1 MPDSESS
8 NNEIPDSATTA
19 RGSLF
24 QDALLNSDS
33 GIGKEKKED
42 FEIDPLN
49 RASTVADEEGE
60 YDDSNGGGLGG
71 DGTSEKTVSQARE
84 WWKFRLRP
92 PEDDEDWWF
101 ASTAIPLL
109 AATLGPMANVLSIA
123 ALVVYWREN
132 YSEAAPGVAEDAV
145 PYQDPSWCIAL
156 NALSLACG
164 FLGNFFL
171 LFNFTRAVRYIV
183 ALPMTIVLWF
193 IASGTLMAITIC
205 IHLYAPPDPT
215 HGLYSQGYWHA
226 VMASVLYLLCS
237 FMLLMILF
245 FWLAAGG
252 GIFSNLCDWS
262 YADALYF
269 SDVTILTVG
278 FGDFFPSN
286 DMGRGLTLPYA
297 VGGIIILGLV
307 VSSIAKFAQQL
318 GHDKVVRKHLDNRRL
333 KTISKTITPSQGAEE
348 RYALE
353 TFHTKNKSGVR
364 PEISAPFNP
373 MKRTIAFEP
382 PETPDLR
389 SVKSSKSF
397 RSAYAKSPVSP
408 KSTLSWAS
416 SISDRVTYP
425 VRHAHH
431 IAVSRGIQ
439 RTGTLRKV
447 TSKNTKLNLLRNERD
462 RFNAMRK
469 IQHNNKKFKK
479 YLGLSMALLAFLIVW
494 CLGAWIF
501 SLAEGNT
508 YFQSLYFCY
517 VSLLTVGYGDL
528 APRSNVGKP
537 FFIVWSLCAIPTM
550 TILISTMGDTIVAA
564 YKQGTFSLADLTVL
578 PKRGYVRHVFGKHPR
593 VFGWLEAWIEQGK
606 QKSRLEKGFPVGPED
621 EEDEGNGTPGQG
633 MTLGELAEEH
643 LDEHDL
649 AHKLTASIRATAND
663 LKHGNY
669 RHYTYEEWVEFTRLI
684 RFTKLNRTHKRSVTH
699 MLDEEEADEGIIDWD
714 WIGEDSPMMADQ
726 SEAEW
731 VLDRLCESLERYMR
745 QQMPELKRRR
755 RVSDT
760 VRYHQGRR
768 RSGQQASDLGFVPVT
783 VSGVDGPRRRS
794 ISVRAKINPFGSPRS
809 PRLRPTPA
817 PGPGART
824 PPIPGISPER
834 WLPSSDGADD
844 PSASEDA
851 DTVAVQHQR
860 NRQPSNPGPET
871 STPRAPLQPK
881 SMHPPRFILFLRP
894 RPRTKR

>member
-1 MPDSESS
+1 M
-8 NNEIPDSATTA
+8 
-19 RGSLF
+19 
-24 QDALLNSDS
+24 LNV
-33 GIGKEKKED
+33 
-42 FEIDPLN
+42 P
-49 RASTVADEEGE
+49 R
-60 YDDSNGGGLGG
+60 
-71 DGTSEKTVSQARE
+71 
-84 WWKFRLRP
+84 
-92 PEDDEDWWF
+92 DWWF

-237 FMLLMILF
+237 FMLLVNMLGYVLGHYPQHFELDDEQRNLILQTVTDSLYDSLVLYLRLPPDDTVL
-245 FWLAAGG
+245 LACGRRWHLLQ
-252 GIFSNLCDWS
+252 SLRLELCRRYVQNPLHLTARPDKS
-262 YADALYF
+262 PALYF

-479 YLGLSMALLAFLIVW
+479 YLGLSMALLA
-494 CLGAWIF
+494 CE
-501 SLAEGNT
+501 S
-508 YFQSLYFCY
+508 S
-517 VSLLTVGYGDL
+517 
-528 APRSNVGKP
+528 
-537 FFIVWSLCAIPTM
+537 
-550 TILISTMGDTIVAA
+550 
-564 YKQGTFSLADLTVL
+564 GT
-578 PKRGYVRHVFGKHPR
+578 
-593 VFGWLEAWIEQGK
+593 
-606 QKSRLEKGFPVGPED
+606 
-621 EEDEGNGTPGQG
+621 
-633 MTLGELAEEH
+633 
-643 LDEHDL
+643 
-649 AHKLTASIRATAND
+649 
-663 LKHGNY
+663 
-669 RHYTYEEWVEFTRLI
+669 
-684 RFTKLNRTHKRSVTH
+684 RTH
-699 MLDEEEADEGIIDWD
+699 AC
-714 WIGEDSPMMADQ
+714 
-726 SEAEW
+726 
-731 VLDRLCESLERYMR
+731 LC
-745 QQMPELKRRR
+745 
-755 RVSDT
+755 
-760 VRYHQGRR
+760 
-768 RSGQQASDLGFVPVT
+768 
-783 VSGVDGPRRRS
+783 
-794 ISVRAKINPFGSPRS
+794 
-809 PRLRPTPA
+809 
-817 PGPGART
+817 
-824 PPIPGISPER
+824 
-834 WLPSSDGADD
+834 
-844 PSASEDA
+844 
-851 DTVAVQHQR
+851 
-860 NRQPSNPGPET
+860 
-871 STPRAPLQPK
+871 
-881 SMHPPRFILFLRP
+881 
-894 RPRTKR
+894 